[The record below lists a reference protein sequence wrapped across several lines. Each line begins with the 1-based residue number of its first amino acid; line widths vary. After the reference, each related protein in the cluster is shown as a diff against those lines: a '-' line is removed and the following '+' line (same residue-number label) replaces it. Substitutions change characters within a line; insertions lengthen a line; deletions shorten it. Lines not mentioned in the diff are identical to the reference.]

1 MPGPVWP
8 SYCARR
14 SKGTNARRVERR
26 TRTFRPSSIGIGLA
40 TVVATG
46 ILAGCGGGSGESTST
61 TAALAGVPRDTCGP
75 VEYGGSGA
83 PKALIVSDLPM
94 RGDSAERSKQQVDA
108 IRLELD
114 QRGWKAGS
122 VSVALQACDDSIA
135 RTGLWDPATCRAN
148 ADAYAQDRRV
158 LGVIGTY
165 NSGCA
170 ALEIPILNKAG
181 LAMISPGN
189 TAVCLTERM
198 SNCEAGQPGSL
209 YPTGHRNYIRVVPN
223 DAFQGA
229 ALADFAQ
236 EEGSARPYVLYAA
249 NDPTSTG
256 QATNFRDAAQA
267 LGLHVTGF
275 DTWDPKAGDYTALFK
290 RVKASGADGV
300 VLAGLIEENGAQ
312 VIQDKVKVLGANEKV
327 PLIAFDG
334 FAQQSTIDK
343 AGGAST
349 GMFASV
355 PGKAPD
361 SLTGDGARL
370 VDELRDELNGQPVE
384 QFAPYA
390 GEAAAVMADA
400 IATAGSDRAGVTKAI
415 FATRGGGILGAYTIT
430 ASGDPSVG
438 PITVLKAGSQFTP
451 FRQITPEASL
461 VAAARG

>member
-1 MPGPVWP
+1 VLR
-8 SYCARR
+8 A
-14 SKGTNARRVERR
+14 
-26 TRTFRPSSIGIGLA
+26 SSIRIGLA
-40 TVVATG
+40 TVVVAG
-46 ILAGCGGGSGESTST
+46 ILAGCGGGGGEGTST
-61 TAALAGVPRDTCGP
+61 TAAIAGVPRDTCGP
-75 VEYGGSGA
+75 VEYGGDGS
-83 PKALIVSDLPM
+83 PQALVVSDLPM

-122 VSVALQACDDSIA
+122 VTVAFQACDDSIA

-148 ADAYAQDRRV
+148 ANAYAKDRRV

-170 ALEIPILNKAG
+170 ALEIPILNKAD

-198 SNCEAGQPGSL
+198 SICESGQPQSL

-229 ALADFAQ
+229 ALADFAK
-236 EEGSARPYVLYAA
+236 EEPSVRPYVLYAA
-249 NDPTSTG
+249 GDPTSTG

-267 LGLHVTGF
+267 LGLHVAGF
-275 DTWDPKAGDYTALFK
+275 NTWDPKAGDYTGLFE

-300 VLAGLIEENGAQ
+300 VLAGLTEENGAQ
-312 VIQDKVKVLGANEKV
+312 VIQDKVKVLGANENV

-334 FAQQSTIDK
+334 FAQQSTIDQ
-343 AGGAST
+343 AGEASS
-349 GMFASV
+349 GMFASI
-355 PGKAPD
+355 PGEAPD
-361 SLTGDGARL
+361 SLTGDGANL
-370 VDELRDELNGQPVE
+370 VHQLEDELNGRPVE

-400 IATAGSDRAGVTKAI
+400 IATAGPDRAGVTKAV
-415 FATRGGGILGAYTIT
+415 FATKGGGILGAYTIT
-430 ASGDPSVG
+430 ATGDPSVG
-438 PITVLKAGSQFTP
+438 PITVLKAGSRFTP
-451 FRQITPEASL
+451 FRQVTPESSL